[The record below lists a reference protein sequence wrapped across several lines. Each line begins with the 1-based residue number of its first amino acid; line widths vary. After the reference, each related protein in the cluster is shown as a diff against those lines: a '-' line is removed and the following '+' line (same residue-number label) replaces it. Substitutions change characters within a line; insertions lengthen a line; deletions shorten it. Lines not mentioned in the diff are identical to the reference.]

1 MVTIIKREILEHVQ
15 SLQFVILIVLSI
27 LLFGMNGWV
36 TVKKHR
42 EQMSQY
48 NHGISEMAHYHS
60 TTRTTLHMRP
70 SAMVL
75 LADGGSKHQPPGY
88 RLEPKGR
95 LTPLPAGQKNFKM
108 PFVPELD
115 WAFIIKA
122 IFNLYAILLAFR
134 GISGEKE
141 VGTLRLVLS
150 YALRRNQVLLAKY
163 ISILLTI
170 GIPLIL
176 GSLISLCIVS
186 IFMPVA
192 LSLNIIPRIGL
203 MVLLAFFYLSIFA
216 FLGLLI
222 SSLVGRSSVVL
233 LILLAAWILLVIVV
247 PNLSGILS
255 DKLTDVPSEYQTAKE
270 VSSIL
275 KEQVWGRIDKVKE
288 RVKRGELT
296 TEEAIKAETDRAFE
310 EGQKKVRNHYAV
322 YDNAMKRRANMART
336 LSRLSP
342 TGMFQF
348 ASESLAD
355 TGPRREER
363 FLKDAK
369 TYSETYDN
377 YILEK
382 LGRLVGVS
390 HWSFSTSMTV
400 NGKHIYI
407 SSPHPEEYQGDKSD
421 FPQFAENSPN
431 LAYNVQEAALDL
443 AGLSVWNLVFAGLA
457 FWAISRCDVR

>member
-1 MVTIIKREILEHVQ
+1 MITVIKREILEHIE
-15 SLQFVILIVLSI
+15 SLQFIILIVLSI
-27 LLFGMNGWV
+27 LLFSMNGWI
-36 TVKKHR
+36 TVQKHR
-42 EQMSQY
+42 EQISRY
-48 NHGISEMAHYHS
+48 NSAVTESAHYLS
-60 TTRTTLHMRP
+60 TTNTSLHMRP
-70 SAMVL
+70 SPLVL
-75 LADGGSKHQPPGY
+75 LSDGGSKYQPPGY

-122 IFNLYAILLAFR
+122 IFSLYAILLAFR

-176 GSLISLCIVS
+176 SSLISLCIVS
-186 IFMPVA
+186 IFMPDA

-203 MVLLAFFYLSIFA
+203 MVLLAFFYLSVFA
-216 FLGLLI
+216 LLGLFVSSMI
-222 SSLVGRSSVVL
+222 SRSSVVL
-233 LILLAAWILLVIVV
+233 LILLAAWILLVIVI

-255 DKLTDVPSEYQTAKE
+255 DKLTNVPSEYQTAKQ

-275 KEQVWGRIDKVKE
+275 KGQVWGRIDKVRE
-288 RVKRGELT
+288 CVKNGELT
-296 TEEAIKAETDRAFE
+296 TEEAIKAETDQAFE
-310 EGQKKVRNHYAV
+310 EGQKEVRNHYAV
-322 YDNAMKRRANMART
+322 YNNAMKRRADMART

-369 TYSETYDN
+369 TYSEIYDN

-400 NGKHIYI
+400 NDKHIYI

-421 FPQFAENSPN
+421 FPQFVESNPN

-443 AGLSVWNLVFAGLA
+443 AGLSLWNLVLAGLA